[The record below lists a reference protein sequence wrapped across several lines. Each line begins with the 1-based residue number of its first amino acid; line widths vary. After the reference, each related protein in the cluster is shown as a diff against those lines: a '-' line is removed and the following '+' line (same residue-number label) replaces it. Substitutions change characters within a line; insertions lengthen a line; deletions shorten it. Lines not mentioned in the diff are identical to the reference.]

1 MDIKIFGYID
11 DLISAVK
18 WCELTFSENC
28 YSIDHPLHEWN
39 QWSLEFR
46 FLNPA
51 HAVWFCLMHAGLTPS
66 LGGGKPAPGAGL

>member
-18 WCELTFSENC
+18 WCENTFSENC
-28 YSIDHPLHEWN
+28 YSIDHPLHEWD

-46 FLNPA
+46 FPNPA
-51 HAVWFCLMHAGLTPS
+51 HAVWFCLVHAGMTPS
-66 LGGGKPAPGAGL
+66 FCDSKRTSGPDL